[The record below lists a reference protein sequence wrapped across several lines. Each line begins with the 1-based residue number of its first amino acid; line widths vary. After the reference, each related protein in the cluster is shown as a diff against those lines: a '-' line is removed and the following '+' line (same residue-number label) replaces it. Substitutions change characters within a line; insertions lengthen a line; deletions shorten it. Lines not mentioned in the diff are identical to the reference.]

1 MQMFLWPER
10 DISCLP
16 SECPVSLA
24 ELEKLAWSGVPS
36 GYRSR

>member
-1 MQMFLWPER
+1 MQMILLPEC

-36 GYRSR
+36 SYRSR